1 MEFRLSDSFLEQYKT
16 ATPDWGPLGEF
27 VYLRTYSRKVD
38 GENRN
43 EQWWETVRRVVEGV
57 FSVQKTHCHN
67 LNLPWKNDKAQK
79 SAQLMFRKMF
89 EFKFLP
95 SGRNLWM
102 MGTDFVR
109 EKGGT
114 ALLNCSFVSTEDI
127 KEQGANIFSSM
138 MDLLMLGVGAG
149 FDTKGADKLL
159 IKSPKSDGVFVIPDE
174 REGWVESVRIL
185 LDAFFNGK
193 GLPTFDYSLIRPAGA
208 PIRGFGGTA
217 SGPGP
222 LIQLHKNLE
231 KLLTGRV
238 GQMLSSV
245 DIVDIENFISVCVI
259 AGNVR
264 RSAAIAIG
272 EASDYNYVTMKDYN
286 LHPAEVGERR
296 WGSNNSVF
304 AEVGKTDYK
313 ALVDSIALNGEP
325 GIVWLD
331 NMQKYSR
338 TIDPPDNKDYD
349 AKGTNACQ
357 PAWAKVL
364 TPEGIRTLAEM
375 DAGSLIWS
383 KDGWTTIVNK
393 QSAGIKPVY
402 KYQTTAGA
410 FYGTSDHRVIS
421 DGKKIEVGCAET
433 IEQLVGPVTSIG
445 SLDVQDIMDG
455 LVLGDGSVHKASGNL
470 VILHIGHKDTDYF
483 DSDIANLIKRHR
495 PGVNDTA
502 YEIVTTITAD
512 ELPKTYDRTIPHRYM
527 ASYTKMAGF
536 LRGLYSAN
544 GSIAGNRV
552 TLKATSKDVIEG
564 VQAMLSALGIRSYYT
579 TNKSREN
586 TFSNGTYVMRE
597 SYDLNIT
604 HDRKRFMDII
614 GFIQKYKV
622 PEITETHR
630 PAKLDYDIVGAALIS
645 EEETFDIT
653 VDNDS
658 HTYWT
663 NGCNVSNC
671 GEISLQSK
679 EFCNL
684 VETFPSRHD
693 SYEEYE
699 ETLKMAYLYGKSVTL
714 IPTHLPDW
722 NAVMLKNRRIGVSMS
737 GIIDAFGKHGRREL
751 LSWCDKGYGYI
762 QKLDAIYSDWL
773 CIPRSRKTTTVK
785 PSGSVSLLPG
795 VSPGIHYPHAEYY
808 IRRVRVA
815 KTNGIVLV
823 MKVAGYTIEED
834 AVDPSTVIIE
844 FPVHEEYFLKSKEDA
859 TIWEQCK
866 NVVDLQRHWADNN
879 VSVTVTFNAEER
891 GDIVSVLEA
900 YEDSLKTISFL
911 PLSEHGYAQA
921 PYEEISK
928 EQYEEMTKNLS
939 KPDFSSITSTPIGS
953 KFCDG
958 DSCELR

>member
-102 MGTDFVR
+102 MGTDFVK

-114 ALLNCSFVSTEDI
+114 ALLSCSFISTEDI

-159 IKSPKSDGVFVIPDE
+159 IKAPKPDGVFVIPDE

-185 LDAFFNGK
+185 LDAFFTGK
-193 GLPTFDYSLIRPAGA
+193 SLPTFDYSLIRPAGA

-264 RSAAIAIG
+264 RSAAVAIG
-272 EASDYNYVTMKDYN
+272 EAFDYDYITMKDYK
-286 LHPAEVGERR
+286 LHPVEVGERR

-313 ALVDSIALNGEP
+313 TLVDSIALNGEP

-349 AKGTNACQ
+349 AKGCNAC
-357 PAWAKVL
+357 A
-364 TPEGIRTLAEM
+364 
-375 DAGSLIWS
+375 
-383 KDGWTTIVNK
+383 
-393 QSAGIKPVY
+393 
-402 KYQTTAGA
+402 
-410 FYGTSDHRVIS
+410 
-421 DGKKIEVGCAET
+421 
-433 IEQLVGPVTSIG
+433 
-445 SLDVQDIMDG
+445 
-455 LVLGDGSVHKASGNL
+455 
-470 VILHIGHKDTDYF
+470 
-483 DSDIANLIKRHR
+483 
-495 PGVNDTA
+495 
-502 YEIVTTITAD
+502 
-512 ELPKTYDRTIPHRYM
+512 
-527 ASYTKMAGF
+527 
-536 LRGLYSAN
+536 
-544 GSIAGNRV
+544 
-552 TLKATSKDVIEG
+552 
-564 VQAMLSALGIRSYYT
+564 
-579 TNKSREN
+579 
-586 TFSNGTYVMRE
+586 
-597 SYDLNIT
+597 
-604 HDRKRFMDII
+604 
-614 GFIQKYKV
+614 
-622 PEITETHR
+622 EIT
-630 PAKLDYDIVGAALIS
+630 
-645 EEETFDIT
+645 
-653 VDNDS
+653 
-658 HTYWT
+658 
-663 NGCNVSNC
+663 
-671 GEISLQSK
+671 LQSK